1 MRGKKIDTEY
11 VAAFIQSCTNWGLST
26 PDEIVAQ
33 AQKEINEIDEKVLEV
48 ERLKKERSGL
58 IDVLATLA
66 PTVPDNSEEVKILNF
81 YKVKNFALALTMCD
95 AVLMGI
101 TKIDILKKSYDGTD
115 MSFIMKELLE
125 LSVLKRN
132 GKDIEKGKSF
142 DEFVT
147 YAKKRYTK

>member
-1 MRGKKIDTEY
+1 MRGKKLDTEY
-11 VAAFIQSCTNWGLST
+11 VATFIQSCTNWGLST

-33 AQKEINEIDEKVLEV
+33 AQKEIKEIDEKVLEV

-58 IDVLATLA
+58 VDVIATLA

-81 YKVKNFALALTMCD
+81 YKVKNFALALTLCD
-95 AVLMGI
+95 IVSNGAKKIEVLKNNRAGEEI
-101 TKIDILKKSYDGTD
+101 
-115 MSFIMKELLE
+115 SFIMKELLE

-132 GKDIEKGKSF
+132 GKDIEKGKMF